1 VTAAERRRDHPR
13 AVIDTSSLYP
23 AGLRR
28 RLQQLAQDG
37 AFEALW
43 SPWIIA
49 ELNRVLV
56 WDWLRR
62 TGNDLSSGNQERCS
76 RAAKA
81 MMTIMLPTFTLVAP
95 LPPYPPV
102 WSTLQDEWDR
112 PIWAAA
118 KISGAHY
125 VISENTR
132 DFPPAHADERHIH
145 EGIEYL
151 TGRAFLL
158 LLTGG

>member
-1 VTAAERRRDHPR
+1 M
-13 AVIDTSSLYP
+13 
-23 AGLRR
+23 
-28 RLQQLAQDG
+28 
-37 AFEALW
+37 
-43 SPWIIA
+43 
-49 ELNRVLV
+49 LV

-62 TGNDLSSGNQERCS
+62 TGDDLSPGNQERCS
-76 RAAKA
+76 RSAKA

-102 WSTLQDEWDR
+102 WATLQDDWDR

-118 KISGAHY
+118 KESSAHY

-132 DFPPAHADERHIH
+132 DFPPAQADGRHIH

-151 TGRAFLL
+151 VGRAFLI